1 MNSCYL
7 ETKLRRMAE
16 KRGIDLNN
24 VFVTV
29 ADSLAMKNCEEGT
42 LEVLNN
48 YFTGRDGA
56 YVSELLE
63 IPLEGKFREW
73 AIAASGCALRRHNKR
88 VNPPMTSHR

>member
-1 MNSCYL
+1 MNCNL
-7 ETKLRRMAE
+7 ELKLRRMAE
-16 KRGIDLNN
+16 KRGINLNE

-73 AIAASGCALRRHNKR
+73 AIAASAYSLRKHKR
-88 VNPPMTSHR
+88 INSKENTLFKE